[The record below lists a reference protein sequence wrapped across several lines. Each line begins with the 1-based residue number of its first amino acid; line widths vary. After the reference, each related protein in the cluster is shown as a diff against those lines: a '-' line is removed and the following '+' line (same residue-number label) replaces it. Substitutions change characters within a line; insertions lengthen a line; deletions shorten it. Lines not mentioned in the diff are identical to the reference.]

1 MTEMTD
7 CNAGQNLIP
16 DKSSCCYASC
26 YCEENVYK
34 LLEGVRD
41 KDPEKLGSMSAVF
54 ISNLEKCV
62 PLW

>member
-1 MTEMTD
+1 MTD
-7 CNAGQNLIP
+7 CQALVENNLIP
-16 DKSSCCYASC
+16 DKSSCCYTSC

-41 KDPEKLGSMSAVF
+41 AAPEKLASMSAVF
-54 ISNLEKCV
+54 ISNPEKCV

>member
-1 MTEMTD
+1 MTD
-7 CNAGQNLIP
+7 CEASAESNLIP

-34 LLEGVRD
+34 LVEGVRD
-41 KDPEKLGSMSAVF
+41 QFPARLSSLSAVF
-54 ISNLEKCV
+54 ISNTEKCV